1 MIIIPASIPC
11 WQETIS
17 SMFYSN
23 VVLASM
29 LVGASAFAPLT
40 PSRRFGAGVLQ
51 METDPWNTEADG
63 KNYVDMAT
71 LE

>member
-1 MIIIPASIPC
+1 
-11 WQETIS
+11 
-17 SMFYSN
+17 MFYST

-29 LVGASAFAPLT
+29 LVGASAFAPMA
-40 PSRRFGAGVLQ
+40 PSRRFGSSVLQ
-51 METDPWNTEADG
+51 MDADPWNTEAEG

>member
-1 MIIIPASIPC
+1 MITIPAHKLC
-11 WQETIS
+11 WQETNSI
-17 SMFYSN
+17 MFYSN

-51 METDPWNTEADG
+51 MEADPWNTEADG